1 MPRVMCMFRTVEEK
15 RAGVAASQKILNP
28 RLRSMD
34 QYTIY

>member
-1 MPRVMCMFRTVEEK
+1 MPRVSCMFRKIEEK

-34 QYTIY
+34 QHTIC